1 MFFGLFDFNT
11 IEITKMNTI
20 VYSSMIITSDTA
32 ASYFNWQALLF
43 LFWGIVSLILLVKL
57 TVKYFCLKKSLMQF
71 SNNKTN
77 NIIESHS
84 ISSALA
90 FGLFKP
96 KVFLPTDH
104 TFTIQQERLLV
115 RHEEIHCQRKDPLIR
130 ILYQILTAIFWFHP
144 IMHLINKYMKKDQEL
159 SCDEMVIKNN
169 KNEVEYS
176 KLLLQLSQIHQLNTN
191 LSEHYCSSISMLKER
206 IMLIRNNKNTY
217 NNLYMSRIIRASALI
232 GLVFTTASIAALT
245 SAPVYKVVPQAV
257 MSDVP
262 QPPEMTKT
270 PKSIKITAIPKPPK
284 AAAEPKSIKVSADPK
299 PPKVSA
305 EPKSIKAIAA
315 PRPPKVIAEPKS
327 IKVNA
332 APRPP
337 KVIAE
342 PKPIKVTEVPR
353 LPKVTANPKTPK
365 VTADSKL
372 VTVSTYPK
380 QQKSPK
386 IQIPTVTPEVK
397 IQPLITV
404 SPKYPR
410 KAGRKKIS
418 GYVTMDLEI
427 TANGKVGN
435 VTVVESNPIK
445 IFDKAAIKSVKKW
458 KYAPM
463 DHKATVRQTIN
474 FKFAKSHSEFMD
486 LKSNIV
492 QNF

>member
-1 MFFGLFDFNT
+1 MQRSKCSQVTIYQLWLLFPLGFFLIMFFQLFDFNI
-11 IEITKMNTI
+11 IEIPNLKSITITEMN
-20 VYSSMIITSDTA
+20 VTSENETVTA
-32 ASYFNWQALLF
+32 LFNWQPVLF
-43 LFWGIVSLILLVKL
+43 MFWGFIASVFLVKL
-57 TVKYFCLKKSLMQF
+57 IVKYSYLKKSLMQF

-77 NIIESHS
+77 NIIESQS

-104 TFTIQQERLLV
+104 AFSIQQEQLLIK
-115 RHEEIHCQRKDPLIR
+115 HEEIHCQRKDPLIR
-130 ILYQILTAIFWFHP
+130 ILYQILKAIFWFHP
-144 IMHLINKYMKKDQEL
+144 IICIFLNYYMKKDQEL

-169 KNEVEYS
+169 KNDVEYS
-176 KLLLQLSQIHQLNTN
+176 KLLLQLSQIHQLNTS

-232 GLVFTTASIAALT
+232 GLVFTTASIAVLT
-245 SAPVYKVVPQAV
+245 SEPVYKVAPQAV
-257 MSDVP
+257 ISDAP
-262 QPPEMTKT
+262 QPPEMTKS
-270 PKSIKITAIPKPPK
+270 PIPAKIT
-284 AAAEPKSIKVSADPK
+284 
-299 PPKVSA
+299 
-305 EPKSIKAIAA
+305 
-315 PRPPKVIAEPKS
+315 
-327 IKVNA
+327 A

-342 PKPIKVTEVPR
+342 PKPIKVTEFPR

-365 VTADSKL
+365 VMSKPKSIKVTADPKL

-380 QQKSPK
+380 QQKPPK

-397 IQPLITV
+397 IQPLITAP
-404 SPKYPR
+404 PKYPR

-486 LKSNIV
+486 WKSNIV